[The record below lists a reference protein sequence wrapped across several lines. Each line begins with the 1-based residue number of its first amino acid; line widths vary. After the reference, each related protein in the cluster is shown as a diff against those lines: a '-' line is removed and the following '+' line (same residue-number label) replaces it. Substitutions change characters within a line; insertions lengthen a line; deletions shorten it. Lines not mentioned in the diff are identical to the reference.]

1 MKKCFCALLTLL
13 LITACHES
21 LADRAERDAKDYT
34 ERFCPTPIV
43 NDTRTDS
50 VTFDKSTL
58 TYTYYCS
65 FFNTYDDSAMVA
77 ENHDALKASLLQ
89 TLKDN
94 TAFKQ
99 LKEAKFRFHYIVNS
113 SSNPE
118 KVLFDEIFTE
128 EQYN

>member
-77 ENHDALKASLLQ
+77 ESHDALKASLLQ

-113 SSNPE
+113 NSNPE